1 VTPRGHWALYDV
13 KKDPACQNDLAAS
26 QSQRAKKMA
35 AAYDTWWDDIYPV
48 MVERG
53 GDRVIVWSKYFT
65 NPKET
70 EKPKQ

>member
-1 VTPRGHWALYDV
+1 
-13 KKDPACQNDLAAS
+13 
-26 QSQRAKKMA
+26 MA

-65 NPKET
+65 NPKKT
-70 EKPKQ
+70 EKPKK